1 MLEAALAGAIA
12 GYAIAVPVGAIAVL
26 IIHIGLTRGFRNG
39 LAAAAGAATADGI
52 YATIAVV
59 AGLGLTA
66 VIGPWIGPLRLIG
79 GAVLIAIGARGL
91 WSLRS
96 AHDPIAA
103 SGHERLHQPHHR
115 TYAELLG
122 LTLLNP
128 ATVIYFSA
136 LMIGLPFLGGASERF
151 VFAAAAFLASL
162 SWQALLAA
170 FGSALGRGA
179 GHRLHRPTMVIGN
192 VVIIGLGVLI
202 LIEGLSGTQPA

>member
-1 MLEAALAGAIA
+1 VLEAALAGAVA
-12 GYAIAVPVGAIAVL
+12 GYAIAIPVGAIAVL
-26 IIHIGLTRGFRNG
+26 IIQIGLTRGLRSG

-52 YATIAVV
+52 YATMAAI
-59 AGLGLTA
+59 AGLGLVA
-66 VIGPWIGPLRLIG
+66 VIGPLIGPLRLIG
-79 GAVLIAIGARGL
+79 GVVLVAIGVRGL
-91 WSLRS
+91 LTLRS
-96 AHDPIAA
+96 AHDPVAA
-103 SGHERLHQPHHR
+103 SGHERLHYPHRR

-128 ATVIYFSA
+128 ATVIYFGA
-136 LMIGLPFLGGASERF
+136 LTIGLPFLGGAAERL

-202 LIEGLSGTQPA
+202 LVSGTQPA